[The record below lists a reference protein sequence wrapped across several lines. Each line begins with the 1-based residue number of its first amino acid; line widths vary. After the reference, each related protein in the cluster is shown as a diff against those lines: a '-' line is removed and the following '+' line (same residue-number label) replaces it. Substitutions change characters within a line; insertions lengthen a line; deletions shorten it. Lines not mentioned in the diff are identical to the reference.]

1 MHAASV
7 NPEPGSNSL
16 KNSISNRLLP
26 AKHLFQSYICL
37 SFFFYFVMSFSKLF
51 SRFLRTFSAFKKF
64 HCCSIFKDQFCPVF
78 QPVFRAST
86 WQLTYYTLIVYN
98 CQYLFW
104 NFFRFFWTFLALEIF
119 GYTLYAIYI
128 NAGFKRRFALLIST
142 VKALSPLSLRAHT
155 YIKRMIFTVRK

>member
-1 MHAASV
+1 
-7 NPEPGSNSL
+7 
-16 KNSISNRLLP
+16 
-26 AKHLFQSYICL
+26 
-37 SFFFYFVMSFSKLF
+37 MSFSKLF

-142 VKALSPLSLRAHT
+142 VRALSPQSLRAHT
-155 YIKRMIFTVRK
+155 YIKRMIFSPWENKLLQKTMRLFEQSDGGKFGSVKKLIKDIDK